1 MADTEHGRAVIR
13 KVAWQLIPILGLCYF
28 AAFLDR
34 VNIGFAALTMSSD
47 LSLTQAEF
55 GFGAGIFFLGYVLCE
70 VPSNIVMGRVGARL
84 WIARIMITWGI
95 LSAMTAFVVGERSF
109 YVVRILLGIA
119 EAGFFPGMLV
129 YLTLWF
135 PRADRARMFGLFN
148 MAVPLSSVIG
158 SPISVLILTYLNR
171 VGGLAGWQWLFVIE
185 ALPAIIMGVVVLTV
199 LPDRPDRAAWLAPAD
214 RSWLAATLTREQAER
229 EADERFTVLGAL
241 TDRRVLLMC
250 LVGVGLVI
258 GTTGVAVWLPQIV
271 KAFGLTT
278 MQTGFVAAI
287 PSLAMAIAMVASGRH
302 ADRTGER
309 VWHVAAPFLASAAG
323 FLLAAATASPI
334 VGMIGLTVGA
344 AGVGAATPN
353 IWIFP
358 TTLLTGGA
366 AAAAVALINSV
377 GSTGGFFGPA
387 VIGWIRQATGSF
399 SGSLV
404 FLAAMC
410 VMAAVVALL
419 LGSMMRLLLTTHAQV
434 GPARAVPE
442 TAR

>member
-1 MADTEHGRAVIR
+1 MEHGRAVTR
-13 KVAWQLIPILGLCYF
+13 QVAWRLIPILGLCYF

-47 LSLTQAEF
+47 LGLTPTAF
-55 GFGAGIFFLGYVLCE
+55 GFGAGIFFLGYILFE
-70 VPSNIVMGRVGARL
+70 VPSNIVMARVGARL

-109 YVVRILLGIA
+109 YIVRILLGTA
-119 EAGFFPGMLV
+119 EAGFFPGMVV

-158 SPISVLILTYLNR
+158 SPISVLILTYLDR
-171 VGGLAGWQWLFVIE
+171 VGGFAGWQWLFVIE
-185 ALPAIIMGVVVLTV
+185 ALPAVIMGLVVLTV
-199 LPDRPDRAAWLAPAD
+199 LPDRPDRARWLPPAD
-214 RSWLAATLTREQAER
+214 RNWLAATLIQERADRESH
-229 EADERFTVLGAL
+229 ERFSVLGAL

-250 LVGVGLVI
+250 LVAVGLVI
-258 GTTGVAVWLPQIV
+258 GTTGVAVWMPQIV

-287 PSLAMAIAMVASGRH
+287 PSLAMAIAMVTSGRH

-323 FLLAAATASPI
+323 FLLAAATASPV
-334 VGMIGLTVGA
+334 VGLIGLTVGA

-353 IWIFP
+353 IWVFP

-366 AAAAVALINSV
+366 AAAGVALINSV

-387 VIGWIRQATGSF
+387 VIGWIRQVSGSF

-410 VMAAVVALL
+410 VMAALIALL
-419 LGSMMRLLLTTHAQV
+419 LGSMMRHLLTTGAQ
-434 GPARAVPE
+434 ARSARTLPG